1 MKTGSCFHLVLL
13 AMALLSTPVRAQD
26 AAAGKLVFAQCA
38 ACHSLDGSNG
48 VGPSLQGIEGRK
60 AGSFQGFH
68 YSRALKAEHYAWD
81 AATLDAYIADPQAAI
96 PGNVMPFSGIADKRQ
111 RDDLVAFLLTL
122 K

>member
-1 MKTGSCFHLVLL
+1 MKTGFCFSLALL
-13 AMALLSTPVRAQD
+13 AMALLSNPVRAQD
-26 AAAGKLVFAQCA
+26 AAAGKIVFAQCA

-48 VGPSLQGIEGRK
+48 VGPSLRGIEGRK

-68 YSRALKAEHYAWD
+68 YSRALKATHYAWD

-96 PGNVMPFSGIADKRQ
+96 PGNVMPFSGIADKQQ